1 MLSLKAFRWVSM
13 LSGSVLCLSWLA
25 LPAPPLRAQEAKK
38 PPLGVAWNVQGVWQA
53 GGKGAP
59 ILTGDPLLPGSLLQ
73 PSNGTANHSIIV
85 LLPDGQRILYECFTA
100 EDCARGFRVPA
111 LFRPPE
117 PFAVDMLARIRT
129 ALVRGNHAFSVGIQ
143 PVPRWPRDEVVA
155 ELDPD
160 NRVHVAGLAA
170 KLPNGRYT
178 YDLQPLDPTHPRQSH
193 LVLEK
198 TAPSIPLPLP
208 SAGLY
213 VVTIAD
219 DQNTPRI
226 DLFVAA
232 AGPAQA
238 ASLQKS
244 FHDANSLLKQWN
256 SDYYGWPVH
265 DFQWAYLQSFMLG
278 AKSPAAGLP
287 VQIPPVELTASG
299 QSSAAEMHPQGVTA
313 DPTFLPKAGFLAGDT
328 AVTFQCE
335 APGATIHYTVDFSQ
349 PVASSPVYR
358 APIMVKGSGLTIKA
372 FASAAGKKDSAVVT
386 GTFRIQKRPQ
396 TEGASSHQ

>member
-1 MLSLKAFRWVSM
+1 MFSLKDLSSVSL
-13 LSGSVLCLSWLA
+13 LSGSVLCLSFLTLA
-25 LPAPPLRAQEAKK
+25 PSLRAQKAGEVPAG
-38 PPLGVAWNVQGVWQA
+38 LAWNVQGIWQA
-53 GGKGAP
+53 EGKGAP
-59 ILTGDPLLPGSLLQ
+59 ILSGDPLQPGSLLQ
-73 PSNGTANHSIIV
+73 PSNGSANHSIIV

-100 EDCARGFRVPA
+100 ADCARGFRVPA
-111 LFRPPE
+111 LFRAPE
-117 PFAVDMLARIRT
+117 PFAVDMLARIHT
-129 ALVRGNHAFSVGIQ
+129 ALVRGNHAFSASIQ
-143 PVPRWPRDEVVA
+143 SVPRWPRDEVVA

-170 KLPNGRYT
+170 KLANGRYT
-178 YDLQPLDPTHPRQSH
+178 YDLQPLDPAHPRQPH

-198 TAPSIPLPLP
+198 TAPSITLPLP

-213 VVTIAD
+213 IVTIAD

-256 SDYYGWPVH
+256 GDYYGWPVH

-278 AKSPAAGLP
+278 AKPPATGLP
-287 VQIPPVELTASG
+287 VQIPSVELTAGG
-299 QSSAAEMHPQGVTA
+299 QSAASKMRPPGVTGE
-313 DPTFLPKAGFLAGDT
+313 PTFFPKAGFQAGDT
-328 AVTFQCE
+328 AVTLQCD
-335 APGATIHYTVDFSQ
+335 APGAAIHYTVDFSQ

-372 FASAAGKKDSAVVT
+372 FASVAGRKDSAVVT
-386 GTFRIQKRPQ
+386 GTFRIRKPSQ
-396 TEGASSHQ
+396 TEGTSSQK